1 MQGGQVI
8 SQCSK
13 ATVTVTSPL
22 TLSSHHASAR
32 NKVEP
37 LECAKQALLL
47 VSSVPLL
54 LQAVG

>member
-13 ATVTVTSPL
+13 ATVTSPL